1 MSTDSNDIAEPP
13 KKIWSITQFGVQ
25 GTLLFFDSLL
35 VALSGWIYWLIVVSR
50 TTSNEVG
57 QATAVFSLV
66 TLIFTLTQLGLEY
79 PILKRSSTERSQV
92 LVTVLAIE
100 LLLTLA
106 TIPVVFFFINNLSL
120 LGLSRFTW
128 MAIGILTLSS
138 LGFVPRFALLGVS
151 DLKSIIAID
160 VAGTSLKFVTGFAL
174 VSMGFGAFGML
185 MSFLLQNLL
194 VASAA
199 IVVAKKRGFGFRL
212 GSLKYAK
219 EIMKD
224 GLVNSPAKYSR
235 MLILSLSVVLLAS
248 FGISSSEI
256 GIFYV
261 ALMVSIVAVGG
272 LASSMA
278 YMVIPASA
286 ASKTDLSS
294 SSARIGVSLT
304 APLVAALITSPK
316 FILSIIG
323 LQYESAQTILLIL
336 SVAILPTSITMNA
349 ISKFNNL
356 NESRKLIAIGSTEML
371 TFLISFFIL
380 VHQYGTLGAAFS
392 TLIAFVS
399 SSILSII
406 WSERTLLRY
415 FAVSGI
421 AILSGVSCGYV
432 VNSIHGINPFLVILA
447 SICSAMMIIFVLKNT
462 SLAETVILVKGI
474 ISRK

>member
-1 MSTDSNDIAEPP
+1 
-13 KKIWSITQFGVQ
+13 
-25 GTLLFFDSLL
+25 
-35 VALSGWIYWLIVVSR
+35 
-50 TTSNEVG
+50 
-57 QATAVFSLV
+57 
-66 TLIFTLTQLGLEY
+66 
-79 PILKRSSTERSQV
+79 
-92 LVTVLAIE
+92 
-100 LLLTLA
+100 
-106 TIPVVFFFINNLSL
+106 
-120 LGLSRFTW
+120 
-128 MAIGILTLSS
+128 
-138 LGFVPRFALLGVS
+138 
-151 DLKSIIAID
+151 
-160 VAGTSLKFVTGFAL
+160 
-174 VSMGFGAFGML
+174 
-185 MSFLLQNLL
+185 
-194 VASAA
+194 
-199 IVVAKKRGFGFRL
+199 
-212 GSLKYAK
+212 
-219 EIMKD
+219 
-224 GLVNSPAKYSR
+224 

-261 ALMVSIVAVGG
+261 ALMVSIVAAGG

-323 LQYESAQTILLIL
+323 PQYVSAQTILLIL
-336 SVAILPTSITMNA
+336 SIAILPTAITMNA

-356 NESRKLIAIGSTEML
+356 NDSRKLIAIGSTEIL

-380 VHQYGTLGAAFS
+380 IEPYGTLGAAFS

-406 WSERTLLRY
+406 WSERTLIKY

-432 VNSIHGINPFLVILA
+432 VGSILGINPFLVMLV
-447 SICSAMMIIFVLKNT
+447 SIGSAMMIIFCT
-462 SLAETVILVKGI
+462 
-474 ISRK
+474 